1 MKRSIKSSKKHHGI
15 HWVQSWLWLI
25 ITSAIFIWSKLS
37 AGNIEPHFA
46 TEIVPILTKAGCNS
60 GACHGAAK
68 GKGSFK
74 LSLFAEDAEADYEA
88 ISRDRFARRLNL
100 DHPEKSLILR
110 KASKQIDHEGGR
122 RLRKISRDF
131 QTLKNWITTGA
142 SKGDP
147 EIHCVGLEVSP
158 REIKAQ
164 NKGDAFP
171 ISVKAIMADGTKK
184 SVTQWCVFESMDE
197 GVADVTGNGEVV
209 FQNHG
214 VTSVMIRFG
223 ALTSS
228 ARIGLPYPE
237 SALKNSFNDS
247 HPIDQILLK
256 EWSKW
261 NLNPSHQA
269 KLHSKIRRLFLDL
282 TGRLPS
288 SDESK
293 HWAAVL
299 VTEGGYHNLVKHL
312 LSTPSFAD
320 YWSVKFSDWL
330 LIDTKKLGHEAGT
343 VYYEW
348 IKEQIHENNSMLSM
362 ARSLLETRGS
372 FLENAPSNFH
382 RQENDPRDM
391 AEYVGQT
398 LLGARIAC
406 ARCHNH
412 PVDRWTLTDYHD
424 FAAVFSK
431 TGLENGKVVY
441 KDLGKVPH
449 PKTGQAS
456 VPRPLGVI
464 VPSKKTEASDPLRT
478 LGHWLETEGQD
489 PFARAFSNRI
499 WKNLFGRGVV
509 EPIDDL
515 RSTNP
520 PLIPGLLDTIVHHW
534 GSKNFRFHDLIEL
547 IVTSNAYKQVATF
560 EAVDGSLMG
569 FFNAMIPRELDG
581 RVLVDAIRDVTG
593 QTSFLNSDLNGSAIA
608 SWDHRTESFALDVL
622 GRCQRDEPC
631 EDTGTSGGGL
641 SKSLFLYNDPELQS
655 ALDAAADSILQTS
668 NWNPKTSIKEL
679 YWKAYSRE
687 PQSNELQHW
696 IKIIEDSDSKQN
708 IISDMMWALLNSREF
723 IWNH

>member
-1 MKRSIKSSKKHHGI
+1 MMRWLIAVGTVINGI
-15 HWVQSWLWLI
+15 H
-25 ITSAIFIWSKLS
+25 LS
-37 AGNIEPHFA
+37 ADNTAPHFA

-60 GACHGAAK
+60 GACHGAAT

-74 LSLFAEDAEADYEA
+74 LSLFAEDAVADFEA
-88 ISRDRFARRLNL
+88 ISRDRFARRLNV
-100 DHPEKSLILR
+100 DHPGESLILK
-110 KASKQIDHEGGR
+110 KASNQIEHEGGR
-122 RLRKISRDF
+122 RLRKGSRDF
-131 QTLKNWITTGA
+131 ETLKKWITAGA
-142 SKGDP
+142 PEGDP
-147 EIHCVGLEVSP
+147 AIQCVGLEVSP

-164 NKGDAFP
+164 KKGDTLP
-171 ISVKAIMADGTKK
+171 IKVEAVMADGSKRN
-184 SVTQWCVFESMDE
+184 VTRWCVFESMDD
-197 GVADVTGNGEVV
+197 GVADVTGGGEVV

-228 ARIGLPYPE
+228 ARIGLPYPKRIQE
-237 SALKNSFNDS
+237 NTFIAS
-247 HPIDQILLK
+247 HPVDQILLK
-256 EWSKW
+256 EWNKW
-261 NLNPSHQA
+261 NLHPAEQA

-282 TGRLPS
+282 TGHLPS
-288 SDESK
+288 ADEAK
-293 HWAAVL
+293 HWAEIL
-299 VTEGGYHNLVKHL
+299 NKDDGYHNLVKHL

-320 YWSVKFSDWL
+320 YWSLKFADWL
-330 LIDTKKLGHEAGT
+330 LIDTKKLGADAGK

-348 IKEQIHENNSMLSM
+348 IRSQIQQNNSMLSL

-382 RQENDPRDM
+382 RQTNDPRDM

-456 VPRPLGVI
+456 VPRPLGVLQTPTSI
-464 VPSKKTEASDPLRT
+464 EKSDPLKALADW
-478 LGHWLETEGQD
+478 LGTKGQNQ
-489 PFARAFSNRI
+489 FARAFSNRI
-499 WKNLFGRGVV
+499 WRELFGRGVV
-509 EPIDDL
+509 EPVDDL

-520 PLIPGLLDTIVHHW
+520 PLIPNLLDTIVTHW
-534 GSKNFRFHDLIEL
+534 STKDYRFHDLIEL
-547 IVTSNAYKQVATF
+547 LVTSRAYQQSASFNAV
-560 EAVDGSLMG
+560 EGSPKG
-569 FFNAMIPRELDG
+569 FFNAMTPRELDG
-581 RVLVDAIRDVTG
+581 RVLVDAIREVTG
-593 QTSFLNSDLNGSAIA
+593 QGGFLKSDVGGSAIA
-608 SWDHRTESFALDVL
+608 SWDHRMESFALDVL

-631 EDTGTSGGGL
+631 ADSGTSGGGL
-641 SKSLFLYNDPELQS
+641 SKSLYLFNDPELQTV
-655 ALDAAADSILQTS
+655 LDSNAAEKVHSPD
-668 NWNPKTSIKEL
+668 WNAKTMINEL

-687 PQSNELQHW
+687 PKSNEMLYWTQAL
-696 IKIIEDSDSKQN
+696 ESSNSKQN
-708 IISDMMWALLNSREF
+708 TLSDMMWAVLNSREF